1 MHILGHLDLRGR
13 KMKKLTIREIRQSL
27 SHLDKLLAVEEEIMI
42 TRRGD
47 PIARVVQVG
56 RKRPIPSHRD
66 LREGMKQCT
75 REARLFSARIGMR
88 DEASYLF

>member
-1 MHILGHLDLRGR
+1 
-13 KMKKLTIREIRQSL
+13 MKKLSIREARQSL
-27 SHLDKLLAVEEEIMI
+27 SHLDRLLAVEEEVMI

-66 LREGMKQCT
+66 LREGMQRMHKGSET
-75 REARLFSARIGMR
+75 ILRKDR
-88 DEASYLF
+88 DER